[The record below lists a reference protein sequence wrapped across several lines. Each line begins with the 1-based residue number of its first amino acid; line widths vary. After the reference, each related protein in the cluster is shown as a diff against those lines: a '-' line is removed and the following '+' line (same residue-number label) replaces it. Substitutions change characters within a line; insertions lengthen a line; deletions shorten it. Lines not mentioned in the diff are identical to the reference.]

1 MVSDTVCN
9 VASGSMRWSGLVL
22 VGALA
27 ISACAGDDD
36 TATDATNPAST
47 TSTTAVA
54 PVATTDAVPNTTAVP
69 DTTVPATT
77 VAETTVAETTVPET
91 TVPAN
96 VNPDGVPA
104 LPPLDDA
111 VALPIVFVHG
121 FAGSAQ
127 QIESNA
133 MRFEMNGYPVDRIVA
148 YEQDGAGLDP
158 SVFVPGLA
166 ETVDATL
173 AEFGVEQV
181 YLIGHSRGTFV
192 SNSYLDDP
200 ANAAKVAKYVAI
212 DGRPCPE
219 LAHTPPCYAPTQE
232 LFPGQAHVE
241 VASSPE
247 AFAAQFEFLFGAAPE
262 VVDVA
267 AQVDPIVI
275 EGRAVNFPA
284 NTGRADTTLDIW
296 EIDPATG
303 QRLGDAP
310 HATFELG
317 DDGAFGP
324 VELAHGAHYEYAL
337 TSAESPTV
345 HHIYVQPYL
354 RSSRFVRLLS
364 GGPESTTRMNTNT
377 SDAHTSLIV
386 MRMREWYAG
395 PETDADVLE
404 ITSDAGTVAVLPEF
418 VGRGAIG
425 IHVHDDADT
434 PGDSTLTPLPFF
446 SEQPFQSG
454 VDVFLPAA
462 PDASGTIT
470 ITNYPRGDESRPQ
483 VFAVPN
489 WPSSTHAVSLLFTD
503 FPL

>member
-1 MVSDTVCN
+1 
-9 VASGSMRWSGLVL
+9 MRWERLLVA
-22 VGALA
+22 GALVIA
-27 ISACAGDDD
+27 AACSGDDD
-36 TATDATNPAST
+36 SATDTVA
-47 TSTTAVA
+47 AVA
-54 PVATTDAVPNTTAVP
+54 PAATTTAAI
-69 DTTVPATT
+69 TTVPATT
-77 VAETTVAETTVPET
+77 TVPETTVPET
-91 TVPAN
+91 TAPETTVAATTVPATTQPAN

-104 LPPLDDA
+104 LAPLDDA

-158 SVFVPGLA
+158 GVFVPGLA

-262 VVDVA
+262 HVDVA

-364 GGPESTTRMNTNT
+364 GGPESTTRMNANT

-386 MRMREWYAG
+386 MRMREWYAD
-395 PETDADVLE
+395 EDVLE
-404 ITSDAGTVAVLPEF
+404 IASDAGTVEVLPEF

-425 IHVHDDADT
+425 IHVHDDAAT
-434 PGDSTLTPLPFF
+434 PGESTLTPLPFF

-454 VDVFLPAA
+454 VDVFLPAT

-483 VFAVPN
+483 VFNVPN

-503 FPL
+503 FPV